1 MDLIGPVGVGVVLF
15 ISTDID
21 DLFVLLGFFALARF
35 RARNVVIGQYLGIGA
50 LVVVSVIGSLIS
62 LVLAPAYVG
71 LLGVLP
77 MLIGIQKLFDL
88 RRGGSEEEAQ
98 ALEAGSG
105 AIGQIASVA
114 AVTVANGGDNIGAY
128 IPLFATW
135 SASWIAVVV
144 VVFIVMTALWLA
156 VAHFLANHRKIGAPI
171 RRYSHLAVPFVLI
184 ALGLFILH
192 EAGSFALLR

>member
-77 MLIGIQKLFDL
+77 MLIGIQKLFEL
-88 RRGGSEEEAQ
+88 RRGGNGEAAPAPQ
-98 ALEAGSG
+98 TRRG
-105 AIGQIASVA
+105 AIGQIAAVA
-114 AVTVANGGDNIGAY
+114 TATIANGGDNIGAY
-128 IPLFATW
+128 APLFATW
-135 SASWIAVVV
+135 SAARIAVVV
-144 VVFIVMTALWLA
+144 LVFVVMTALWLA
-156 VAHFLANHRKIGAPI
+156 LALWLVNHRTVGAPLK
-171 RRYSHLAVPFVLI
+171 RYGHLAVPFVLI
-184 ALGLFILH
+184 VLGLFILY

>member
-15 ISTDID
+15 VSTDID

-77 MLIGIQKLFDL
+77 TLIGIQKLFDL
-88 RRGGSEEEAQ
+88 RRRGSDAGAQ
-98 ALEAGSG
+98 PL
-105 AIGQIASVA
+105 QPPTR
-114 AVTVANGGDNIGAY
+114 AV
-128 IPLFATW
+128 
-135 SASWIAVVV
+135 
-144 VVFIVMTALWLA
+144 
-156 VAHFLANHRKIGAPI
+156 
-171 RRYSHLAVPFVLI
+171 
-184 ALGLFILH
+184 
-192 EAGSFALLR
+192 